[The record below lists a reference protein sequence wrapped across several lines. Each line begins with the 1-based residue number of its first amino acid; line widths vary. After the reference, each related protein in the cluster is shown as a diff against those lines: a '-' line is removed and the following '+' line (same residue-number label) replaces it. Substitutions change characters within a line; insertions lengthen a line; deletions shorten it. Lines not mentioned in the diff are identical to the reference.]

1 MRLSRTHFV
10 VGTRGSKLAL
20 EQANYVAALIKNTR
34 KNLEVEVK
42 VIKTSGDKIQ
52 DVALA
57 KIGGKGLFTKELD
70 KELLDYHI
78 DVAVHSM
85 KDVPAELDE
94 RLMIGSMPLR
104 EDVRDCVVMREGSRL
119 DDLKEGARV
128 GTGSLRR
135 RAQLK
140 RLRPDL
146 ELVNIRGN
154 INTRLAKVLETKE
167 LDAVVLAAAGLNR
180 LNLKDKISFYLNP
193 EQMISA
199 IGQGAIGIV
208 CRTEDFYTQ
217 DIISEFSSKSTFNA
231 VMAEREIMKK
241 LEGGCQAPMGAFARE
256 LPTQPKMLRIDAF
269 VSSLDGSKR
278 IKLEHSDLAQNYEEC
293 GKHMADMLLDAGAQE
308 ILDAASKEYE
318 TQDDHVE

>member
-85 KDVPAELDE
+85 KDVPAEHDE

-104 EDVRDCVVMREGSRL
+104 EDVH
-119 DDLKEGARV
+119 
-128 GTGSLRR
+128 SLN
-135 RAQLK
+135 
-140 RLRPDL
+140 
-146 ELVNIRGN
+146 V
-154 INTRLAKVLETKE
+154 
-167 LDAVVLAAAGLNR
+167 
-180 LNLKDKISFYLNP
+180 
-193 EQMISA
+193 
-199 IGQGAIGIV
+199 
-208 CRTEDFYTQ
+208 
-217 DIISEFSSKSTFNA
+217 
-231 VMAEREIMKK
+231 
-241 LEGGCQAPMGAFARE
+241 
-256 LPTQPKMLRIDAF
+256 
-269 VSSLDGSKR
+269 
-278 IKLEHSDLAQNYEEC
+278 
-293 GKHMADMLLDAGAQE
+293 
-308 ILDAASKEYE
+308 
-318 TQDDHVE
+318 

>member
-10 VGTRGSKLAL
+10 IGTRGSKLAL
-20 EQANYVAALIKNTR
+20 EQANYIAALVRNAR

-42 VIKTSGDKIQ
+42 VVKTSGDVIQ

-57 KIGGKGLFTKELD
+57 KIGDKGLFTKELD
-70 KELLDYHI
+70 KELLDYKI

-85 KDVPAELDE
+85 KDVPTQFSD

-104 EDVRDCVVMREGSRL
+104 EDVRDCVIMREGSSL
-119 DDLKEGARV
+119 DDLAKGARV

-154 INTRLAKVLETKE
+154 LPTRIAKVLETKE
-167 LDAVVLAAAGLNR
+167 LDAVVLAAAGMHR
-180 LNLKDKISFYLNP
+180 LNMKDKISFYLSP
-193 EQMISA
+193 EQMIPA
-199 IGQGAIGIV
+199 IGQGAIGVI

-217 DIISEFSSKSTFNA
+217 DIISEFNSSSTFHS
-231 VMAEREIMKK
+231 VMAEREIMRR
-241 LEGGCQAPMGAFARE
+241 LEGGCQAPLAAFARE
-256 LPTQPKMLRIDAF
+256 LPTQPKMLRIDSF
-269 VSSLDGSKR
+269 VSSLDGSHR
-278 IKLEHSDLAQNYEEC
+278 IKMEHSDKANNYIEC
-293 GKHMADMLLDAGAQE
+293 GQEMANMLIDAGAQE
-308 ILDAASKEYE
+308 VLDAAAKEYE
-318 TQDDHVE
+318 AKDDHVE